1 MIEHG
6 RIFANEDSYVTP
18 ADRKTSMLPPT
29 VACYSRVIGV
39 VFSSASKAKRGVYD
53 GQAWSDSSI
62 DIFNALEI
70 AGCRFDIQ
78 RMNVLHSLEGP
89 AVFVA
94 NHMSILETFI
104 LPSLI
109 NPIRPCTFVIK
120 PSLMEYPV
128 FKHVMRSRDPVVVS
142 RDNPRQDLVT
152 VLEEGTTRLGEGIS
166 IVLFP
171 QTTRTTQFDP
181 TQFNSLGVKLAK
193 KAGVPVVP
201 VALKTDAWSNGKR
214 LKDFG
219 PIDPSKT
226 IHFTFGDPMTVEGN
240 GKDQHD
246 AAVAFITRHLAEWS
260 NG

>member
-6 RIFANEDSYVTP
+6 RIFANENSYTTP
-18 ADRKTSMLPPT
+18 VDRKTSILPPT
-29 VACYSRVIGV
+29 MACYSRVIGI
-39 VFSSASKAKRGVYD
+39 VFSSSRKARRGTYD
-53 GQAWSDSSI
+53 GQTWSDSSI

-78 RMNVLHSLEGP
+78 RMNILHSFDGP

-109 NPIRPCTFVIK
+109 NPVHHCTFVIK

-128 FKHVMRSRDPVVVS
+128 FKHVMRSRNPVVVS
-142 RDNPRQDLVT
+142 RDNPRQDLIT
-152 VLEEGTTRLGEGIS
+152 VLEEGSKRLADGIS

-181 TQFNSLGVKLAK
+181 SQFNSLGVKLAK
-193 KAGVPVVP
+193 RAGVPVVP
-201 VALKTDAWSNGKR
+201 VALKTDAWSNGRR

-240 GKDQHD
+240 GKEQHEI
-246 AAVAFITRHLAEWS
+246 AAAFIAEQLARWS
-260 NG
+260 NA